1 MPQFPTV
8 SALYGRPTIVL
19 AILLAFGC
27 SASGDGGSTS
37 PPASVATVSVTPNTA
52 SLEVSTHLTAIAT
65 PKDASGNTLTTPVS
79 WLTSDTSI
87 ASVSSAGV
95 VTARKMGSATIFASS
110 GAVQGS
116 FPLTVT
122 DSIAVT
128 VTIVAPRDT
137 LNIGGTLQLSDT
149 VKTASGRVLAGHAV
163 TWTATT
169 GASISTSGIV
179 TGAAAGYSTITVSAS
194 GNGVAHAASDT
205 LLVYPVPIATDPA
218 APLLAIDATADH
230 HAISQYIYGVSTFG
244 LDAAYLTDLGI
255 AVTRWGGDGITRY
268 NWQVDESNAGFD
280 WYFMAGGG
288 VTTPT
293 PGAQV
298 DAIVTRDKS
307 VGAATFV
314 SVPII
319 QWINSKSVWDCSYP
333 VSEFGPQQSV
343 DPYVHP
349 MVRGAVTDCGNGL
362 HTDGSQIFLADSD
375 IARIHVANSEATQK
389 AWVTHLTG
397 KFGAS
402 GSGGVRF
409 YALDNEPGGWANTHR
424 DVHPVAPNYQEITS
438 RSVSYAAAIKS
449 GDPSAWVA
457 GPEDFGWAV
466 YVGNPSVN
474 GGLYNA
480 VYYLQQMKAYEQ
492 VHGTRILDYFTEH
505 WYPSPPGVID
515 FSQNPGTVDVQAAR
529 LRSTRTFWDSTYREE
544 NWIGQY
550 YPPVQLIPTFHK
562 WVNENYP
569 GTKIGITE
577 YNWGGQKS
585 VNGALAQAD
594 IFGIFGREALDIA
607 TLWGPPD
614 RTWPAANAFRIYR
627 NYDGAGAKYG
637 DTWVKTT
644 SSDQARVAMY
654 SSLRTSD
661 GALTIMVINKSATAQ
676 SAHVGLAHFT
686 PAGKASVY
694 TFSGAN
700 TAIVKGADVWVR
712 PGGVALSF
720 PPSSITLVVVG
731 KKS

>member
-1 MPQFPTV
+1 MPQLSSVRAKHGSWTI
-8 SALYGRPTIVL
+8 ALAALLVL
-19 AILLAFGC
+19 GC
-27 SASGDGGSTS
+27 SGSSDGGTTT
-37 PPASVATVSVTPNTA
+37 PPATVATVVVTPSTA
-52 SLEVSTHLTAIAT
+52 SLEVSTQLTATAT
-65 PKDASGNTLTTPVS
+65 PKDANGNVLTTPVS

-87 ASVSSAGV
+87 AKVSPAGV
-95 VTARKMGSATIFASS
+95 VSARHMGSATIFATS

-122 DSIAVT
+122 DSIAAT
-128 VTIVAPRDT
+128 VKIVAPRDT
-137 LNIGGTLQLSDT
+137 LNIGGTLQLGDT

-163 TWTATT
+163 TWSATT
-169 GASISTSGIV
+169 GASISMSGVV
-179 TGAAAGYSTITVSAS
+179 TGAAAGYTTITVSAS

-205 LLVYPVPIATDPA
+205 LLVYPAPLATDPS
-218 APLLAIDATADH
+218 APLLAIDATAEH
-230 HAISQYIYGVSTFG
+230 HAISPYIYGVSTFG

-268 NWQVDESNAGFD
+268 NWQVDKSNAGFD

-307 VGAATFV
+307 AGAATFV

-319 QWINSKSVWDCSYP
+319 QWINSKSLWDCSYP

-349 MVRGAVTDCGNGL
+349 VVRGAVTDCGNGL

-466 YVGNPSVN
+466 YVGNPSLN

-480 VYYLQQMKAYEQ
+480 VYYLQQMKAYETA
-492 VHGTRILDYFTEH
+492 HGTRILDYFTEH

-515 FSQNPGTVDVQAAR
+515 FSQNPGTADVQAAR

-594 IFGIFGREALDIA
+594 LFGIFGREALDIA

-637 DTWVKTT
+637 DTWVKTA

-661 GALTIMVINKSATAQ
+661 GALTIMVVNKSATSQA
-676 SAHVGLAHFT
+676 AHVLLAHFT

-694 TFSGAN
+694 TFSSAS

-712 PGGVALSF
+712 PGGVTISF
-720 PPSSITLVVVG
+720 PASSITLVVVG
-731 KKS
+731 KKR

>member
-1 MPQFPTV
+1 MPQLSYV
-8 SALYGRPTIVL
+8 RAQHGRWMWIL
-19 AILLAFGC
+19 ASILPLAC
-27 SASGDGGSTS
+27 GGSSDNGGGTTE
-37 PPASVATVSVTPNTA
+37 PPATVATVVVTPSTA
-52 SLEVSTHLTAIAT
+52 SLEVSTHLTATAT
-65 PKDASGNTLTTPVS
+65 PKDASGNALTTPVS

-95 VTARKMGSATIFASS
+95 VTARKMGTATIFASS
-110 GAVQGS
+110 GAAQGS
-116 FPLTVT
+116 FPLAVT

-128 VTIVAPRDT
+128 VKIVAPRDT
-137 LNIGGTLQLSDT
+137 LDIGGTLQLTDT

-163 TWTATT
+163 TWAATT
-169 GASISTSGIV
+169 GASISASGVV
-179 TGAAAGYSTITVSAS
+179 TGAAAGYSTVTVTAS

-205 LLVYPVPIATDPA
+205 LLVYPVPIVTDPA

-230 HAISQYIYGVSTFG
+230 HSISQYIYGVSTFG

-268 NWQVDESNAGFD
+268 NWQVDQSNAGFD

-307 VGAATFV
+307 AGAATFV

-319 QWINSKSVWDCSYP
+319 QWIDKVSVWDCSYP
-333 VSEFGPQQSV
+333 VSEFGAQQSV
-343 DPYVHP
+343 NPYVHP
-349 MVRGAVTDCGNGL
+349 TVRGAVTNCGNGL

-375 IARIHVANSEATQK
+375 IARIHVANTENMQK
-389 AWVTHLTG
+389 AWVNHLTG

-438 RSVSYAAAIKS
+438 RSKTYAAAIKS
-449 GDPSAWVA
+449 ADPSSWVA

-466 YVGNPSVN
+466 YVGNPSLN

-492 VHGTRILDYFTEH
+492 TNGVRILDYFTEH

-515 FSQNPGTVDVQAAR
+515 FSQDPGTADVQAAR

-544 NWIGQY
+544 NWIGTY

-585 VNGALAQAD
+585 INGALAQAD
-594 IFGIFGREALDIA
+594 LFGIFGREALDIA

-614 RTWPAANAFRIYR
+614 RT
-627 NYDGAGAKYG
+627 
-637 DTWVKTT
+637 
-644 SSDQARVAMY
+644 
-654 SSLRTSD
+654 
-661 GALTIMVINKSATAQ
+661 
-676 SAHVGLAHFT
+676 
-686 PAGKASVY
+686 
-694 TFSGAN
+694 
-700 TAIVKGADVWVR
+700 
-712 PGGVALSF
+712 
-720 PPSSITLVVVG
+720 
-731 KKS
+731 